1 MIAGMKTITE
11 MYKELLKKRLERKK
25 QELST
30 VEESINMG
38 GVVAVEKKKY
48 IELKAVINE
57 LESIIDMAETM
68 FEKDE

>member
-30 VEESINMG
+30 IEESINMG

-57 LESIIDMAETM
+57 LENIIDMAETM

>member
-38 GVVAVEKKKY
+38 GG
-48 IELKAVINE
+48 
-57 LESIIDMAETM
+57 SCC
-68 FEKDE
+68 